1 MSPRQESAVPVPEP
15 RPPQSRA
22 ATSAKRRAT
31 ASRPGRDGL
40 PPGHG
45 PPATVPSRK
54 PSRRLWS
61 ARRIPAAFA
70 ALVVLF
76 CAVMLLFD
84 VVRVRAG
91 QPAAA
96 WRNGL
101 FDELASRPLDDV
113 WMLAG
118 AAAAAALGVWLIV
131 LALTPG
137 LRRRL
142 PLQVPAGRGRTRAT
156 LDRDSAAQLLR
167 DTALRVPG
175 VSGAR
180 VRVRRHRTRVRAD
193 VRFRDPREVRSEIVA
208 AVRDEQRNGLA
219 LAHPPKLSVRA
230 RRTT

>member
-1 MSPRQESAVPVPEP
+1 MR
-15 RPPQSRA
+15 
-22 ATSAKRRAT
+22 
-31 ASRPGRDGL
+31 
-40 PPGHG
+40 
-45 PPATVPSRK
+45 RK

-61 ARRIPAAFA
+61 ARRTPAALA
-70 ALVVLF
+70 ALVMLF
-76 CAVMLLFD
+76 CAGMLLFD
-84 VVRVRAG
+84 VVQVRAG

-96 WRNGL
+96 WRKGL

-118 AAAAAALGVWLIV
+118 AATAAALGLWLIV

-167 DTALRVPG
+167 DATLRVPG
-175 VSGAR
+175 VSRAR

-193 VRFRDPREVRSEIVA
+193 VRFRDPHDVKSEIVA
-208 AVRDEQRNGLA
+208 AVRDEQRNRLA
-219 LAHPPKLSVRA
+219 LAHSPKPRVRA
-230 RRTT
+230 RRST